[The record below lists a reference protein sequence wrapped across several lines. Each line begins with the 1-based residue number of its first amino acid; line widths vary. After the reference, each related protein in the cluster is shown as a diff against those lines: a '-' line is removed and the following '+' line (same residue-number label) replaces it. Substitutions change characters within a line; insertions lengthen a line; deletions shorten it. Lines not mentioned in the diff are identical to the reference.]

1 MCQNNLCYFIPTT
14 MATSRKSGIALDR
27 RSIALNV
34 LLGVVLLLNTM
45 HVKSLGNPEGAE
57 KGRGEGSGLLQP
69 VQLFT

>member
-1 MCQNNLCYFIPTT
+1 

-45 HVKSLGNPEGAE
+45 HVKSLGNSERAE
-57 KGRGEGSGLLQP
+57 EGRGEGSGLLQP